1 MTPPGRARWAIG
13 SLLAGGIL
21 VNFFDR
27 TVLSVASTPLA
38 EEFGLS
44 LSQLGVVLAAFS
56 WSYCLVQ
63 LPSGLLVDRIGVK
76 WLNRIA
82 VPLWALASLLTA
94 VASGLGLVMLA
105 RVLLGVSE
113 GPSMIGAAK
122 ATAAWFPTV
131 ERGRA
136 TALFDGATK
145 FANVLAFPVLA
156 WVISTWGWRSGFLF
170 TTVLSVLFAAV
181 WWWGYRDPDERP
193 RSSGTQRDVPGG
205 TAGAD
210 APGDMTGADAA
221 GGLRGVLGSR
231 RIWAMSLGF
240 ACYGY
245 TINVVLTWMPV
256 FFQRQFG
263 VALGSAGLYAMVPWL
278 VATAAELVCGGWLV
292 DRLVRSGGDP
302 VGRRRPVLLCGLA
315 LGATIGCAG
324 WASSPL
330 GAVFWMS
337 LSLGGLAV
345 AAPVAWSLPGLLAP
359 PGAVGAAGGLM
370 NFANTAAT
378 TGGVLLTGWL
388 AEVTGS
394 FVAPFVFAVVVL
406 AAGGLL
412 YWPVLRTERAPFVGT
427 AKTSK
432 AFK

>member
-1 MTPPGRARWAIG
+1 MTSPGRARWAIG
-13 SLLAGGIL
+13 SLLAGGIV

-44 LSQLGVVLAAFS
+44 LGELGVVLAAFS

-82 VPLWALASLLTA
+82 VPLWAMASLLTA
-94 VASGLGLVMLA
+94 VASGLGLIVLA
-105 RVLLGVSE
+105 RVLLGVAE
-113 GPSMIGAAK
+113 GPSMVGASK

-131 ERGRA
+131 ERSRA

-145 FANVLAFPVLA
+145 LANVLAFPTLA
-156 WVISTWGWRSGFLF
+156 WVISSWGWRAGFLF
-170 TTVLSVLFAAV
+170 TTALSLLFAVV
-181 WWWGYRDPDERP
+181 WWRGYRDPDEHP
-193 RSSGTQRDVPGG
+193 RLHGPERAYIRGG
-205 TAGAD
+205 GARD
-210 APGDMTGADAA
+210 APHGTPGP
-221 GGLRGVLGSR
+221 LRGVLGSR

-263 VALGSAGLYAMVPWL
+263 AALGQAGLYAMVPWL
-278 VATAAELVCGGWLV
+278 VATAAELVVGGWLV
-292 DRLVRSGGDP
+292 DRMVRGGRDA
-302 VGRRRPVLLCGLA
+302 VAGRRPVLLGGLA

-324 WASSPL
+324 WATSPL
-330 GAVFWMS
+330 GAVLWMS

-359 PGAVGAAGGLM
+359 PGAVGVVGGLM

-378 TGGVLLTGWL
+378 TGGVVLTGWL
-388 AEVTGS
+388 AEITGS
-394 FVAPFVFAVVVL
+394 FGAPFVFAVVVL
-406 AAGGLL
+406 AIGGLL
-412 YWPVLRTERAPFVGT
+412 YWPALRTDRAPASRT
-427 AKTSK
+427 AEIRK
-432 AFK
+432 ALD

>member
-13 SLLAGGIL
+13 SLLAGSIL

-27 TVLSVASTPLA
+27 TVFSVASVPLA
-38 EEFGLS
+38 EEFGLN
-44 LSQLGVVLAAFS
+44 LSELGVVLAAFS

-63 LPSGLLVDRIGVK
+63 LPCGLLVDRLGVK

-82 VPLWALASLLTA
+82 IPLWAAASLLTA
-94 VASGLGLVMLA
+94 VASGLGLVIMA
-105 RVLLGVSE
+105 RVLLGLAE
-113 GPSMIGAAK
+113 GPSMVGASK

-156 WVISTWGWRSGFLF
+156 WVISAWGWRAGFLF
-170 TTVLSVLFAAV
+170 TTVLSLLFAVA
-181 WWWGYRDPDERP
+181 WWWGYRDPAGHLRP
-193 RSSGTQRDVPGG
+193 PDAEHACGRGG
-205 TAGAD
+205 T
-210 APGDMTGADAA
+210 TGEW
-221 GGLRGVLGSR
+221 RGVLGSR
-231 RIWAMSLGF
+231 RIWAISLGF

-256 FFQRQFG
+256 YFQREFG

-278 VATAAELVCGGWLV
+278 VATVAELVCGGWLV
-292 DRLVRSGGDP
+292 DRMVRGGRDA
-302 VGRRRPVLLCGLA
+302 VAGRRPVLLGGLA
-315 LGATIGCAG
+315 LGATIGCVR
-324 WASSPL
+324 WAASPL
-330 GAVFWMS
+330 DAVFWMS

-359 PGAVGAAGGLM
+359 PGAVGAVGGLM
-370 NFANTAAT
+370 NFANSAAT

-388 AEVTGS
+388 AEITRS
-394 FVAPFVFAVVVL
+394 FDAPFVFAVVVL
-406 AAGGLL
+406 AVGGLL
-412 YWPVLRTERAPFVGT
+412 YWPALRTDRAPDAVT
-427 AKTSK
+427 TETEK
-432 AFK
+432 AFS

>member
-1 MTPPGRARWAIG
+1 MTPPGRSRWAIG

-27 TVLSVASTPLA
+27 TVFSVASTPLA
-38 EEFGLS
+38 AEFGLS
-44 LSQLGVVLAAFS
+44 LGELGVVLAAFS

-82 VPLWALASLLTA
+82 VPLWAAASLLTA
-94 VASGLGLVMLA
+94 VASGLGLVVLA
-105 RVLLGVSE
+105 RVLLGVAE
-113 GPSMIGAAK
+113 GPSMVGASK
-122 ATAAWFPTV
+122 ATAAWFPTA

-156 WVISTWGWRSGFLF
+156 WVISRYGWRAGFLF
-170 TTVLSVLFAAV
+170 TTVLSLLFALA
-181 WWWGYRDPDERP
+181 WWWGYRDPAEHPRP
-193 RSSGTQRDVPGG
+193 PGAEHARGRGG
-205 TAGAD
+205 T
-210 APGDMTGADAA
+210 T

-231 RIWAMSLGF
+231 RIWAISLGF

-256 FFQRQFG
+256 YFQREFG
-263 VALGSAGLYAMVPWL
+263 VALGSAGLYSMVPWL
-278 VATAAELVCGGWLV
+278 VATVAELVCGGWLV
-292 DRLVRSGGDP
+292 DRMVRGGGDA
-302 VGRRRPVLLCGLA
+302 VAGRRPVLLGGLA

-324 WASSPL
+324 WADSPL

-359 PGAVGAAGGLM
+359 PDAVGAVGGLM
-370 NFANTAAT
+370 NFANTLAT

-388 AEVTGS
+388 AEITGS
-394 FVAPFVFAVVVL
+394 FDAPLAFAVVVL
-406 AAGGLL
+406 VVGGLL
-412 YWPVLRTERAPFVGT
+412 YWPALRADRAPPAVT
-427 AKTSK
+427 AESAK
-432 AFK
+432 AFN